1 MARRLA
7 VFRGIC
13 AAASLKHRHHACN
26 SVVVCAVFRGICATA
41 SLKRPEQRRKFPYSI
56 VFRGMCAAASLK
68 RGIDQGLADP
78 GEGGLPQHVRAH

>member
-1 MARRLA
+1 
-7 VFRGIC
+7 
-13 AAASLKHRHHACN
+13 
-26 SVVVCAVFRGICATA
+26 
-41 SLKRPEQRRKFPYSI
+41 LKRPEQRRKFPYSI